1 MSNVLFSHAELV
13 SASLNFQKTLKLVQG
28 DKNGVTKKSAPYDAL
43 CGEQMR

>member
-13 SASLNFQKTLKLVQG
+13 SASLDFPKTLKRVQG
-28 DKNGVTKKSAPYDAL
+28 DKNCVTKKSAPCDAL

>member
-1 MSNVLFSHAELV
+1 MSNVLPSHAELV
-13 SASLNFQKTLKLVQG
+13 SVSLNFQKTMKLVQG